1 MQRNSRNPHQSS
13 HDKSREAIDLVHFEE
28 ATVISAPSHNSGD
41 GVKHAVTIKPAGKDV
56 QFPAEVPVDAKG
68 DVHIPEEGT
77 DVLIGYRKASLPVVL
92 SARYNV
98 DDTIPAYEA
107 GERRVGHSLSNANL
121 FLDASGNVVV
131 ENDNGTNVTL
141 SGTSATIGDGA
152 GTTVTIENG
161 NIKLTNSDGSSVN
174 VQNGDITLDDN
185 NGTTVTLSAGT
196 LTLNGGTQGA
206 ITDVTTTKDVDGH
219 VTSISLIR
227 NNNILI

>member
-28 ATVISAPSHNSGD
+28 ATVISAPSHSSGD
-41 GVKHAVTIKPAGKDV
+41 EVKHAVTIKPAGKDV
-56 QFPAEVPVDAKG
+56 QFLAEVPVDAKG

-98 DDTIPAYEA
+98 DDSIPAYDA
-107 GERRVGHSLSNANL
+107 GERRVGHSLSNANI
-121 FLDASGNVVV
+121 FLDA
-131 ENDNGTNVTL
+131 
-141 SGTSATIGDGA
+141 
-152 GTTVTIENG
+152 
-161 NIKLTNSDGSSVN
+161 
-174 VQNGDITLDDN
+174 NGDITVKNDS
-185 NGTTVTLSAGT
+185 GTTVTLSGT
-196 LTLNGGTQGA
+196 DVILNGGTQGA